1 MKFFLLLFSLFT
13 MFACKSLHYTADAL
27 PEKQLI
33 IGAEGGFTGFGS
45 EFIFCESGQV
55 FKRSVAS
62 TEVEELKIK
71 KKSKFKKLFKT
82 AFEKNWISNEYQNPG
97 NFSSF
102 LEFKEK
108 DVSHKFIWTKKDTI
122 VNPEVKILVQDARNL
137 LNSNTDK

>member
-1 MKFFLLLFSLFT
+1 MKFFLLLFILFSIL
-13 MFACKSLHYTADAL
+13 ACKSLHYTADAL

-33 IGAEGGFTGFGS
+33 IGSEGGFTGFGS

-71 KKSKFKKLFKT
+71 KKSNFKKLFKN
-82 AFEKNWISNEYQNPG
+82 AFKKSWISNEYQNPG

-102 LEFKEK
+102 LEFKDK
-108 DVSHKFIWTKKDTI
+108 DVSHKFIWTKNDTI
-122 VNPEVKILVQDARNL
+122 VNPEVKTLVQDARNL
-137 LNSNTDK
+137 LNINTVK